1 MITHRYSLAAA
12 LTLVFVSL
20 LAGGASFAQETFDY
34 DQYEA
39 LDQQVVAADEALLA
53 EDEGSRAWVAAAIA
67 AEAARREVVYY
78 ITMALD
84 DPALDD
90 TERDTLRLIRA
101 TLSIDRA
108 QIFVRIGDCAEA
120 ARWADAARADAH
132 PEVEDAL
139 ARAEAGVLEC
149 EAALVAAAP
158 PPEPTPEPM
167 APTSEPA
174 AAAAASDPGVTTRS
188 DVVRPDLVEA
198 GPGRD
203 RSGRVGWSLV
213 GAGVALGGAAL
224 AIDAVGASDRNTI
237 DRLACGETLCADP
250 ADRAVYSAADSA
262 ENRRLVPI
270 VLLGTVGLGAGVTG
284 IVKLARRG
292 RESDTADVSLR
303 WTGTGVGARVGW

>member
-1 MITHRYSLAAA
+1 MASANETLDGLDTPSCGDLRPLVTGHRAFLD
-12 LTLVFVSL
+12 LLDHPSL
-20 LAGGASFAQETFDY
+20 LPY
-34 DQYEA
+34 
-39 LDQQVVAADEALLA
+39 LLA
-53 EDEGSRAWVAAAIA
+53 LVGGNLQLAFSTATVIPPGAGPMCWHEDGPRPWP
-67 AEAARREVVYY
+67 Y
-78 ITMALD
+78 
-84 DPALDD
+84 PAVGH
-90 TERDTLRLIRA
+90 R
-101 TLSIDRA
+101 RA

-174 AAAAASDPGVTTRS
+174 AAAAASDSGVTTRS